1 MQIISDTNI
10 SPELIR
16 EVENFVLQHPHGNFF
31 QSTKAYQFFQSV
43 ENYEPIFIV
52 AKDNDEIVG
61 SLLAVCIR
69 EGKGVKGYFSRRCII
84 WGGPVI
90 KDNEPEIIS
99 ALLDKLNKIACTK
112 TIYTEFRNLFDM
124 NSLQDVFSKAG
135 YDFEERINYI
145 VEIES
150 VEKNSKKLN
159 ENRRRQIKKSIKS
172 GAKIIE
178 PENLQQLKQFYLILK
193 DLYKTKVEKPLP
205 SFEFFEKFYELDGTG
220 KYLFVEFN
228 GKIIGGMMCPVYRDT
243 IYEWYVCGLDSEFK
257 DQAPSVMAT
266 WAAIEYATNNG
277 YKYFDFMGA
286 GKPDDDY
293 GVREFKSKFGGKEVR
308 FGRFLRINNM
318 LLYNVGKL
326 GLRILK

>member
-1 MQIISDTNI
+1 MKIITDINQIHFQDL
-10 SPELIR
+10 EQ
-16 EVENFVLQHPHGNFF
+16 FVYNHPNGNFF

-84 WGGPVI
+84 WGGPVV

-99 ALLDKLNKIACTK
+99 ALVEKLNQIACTK

-150 VEKNSKKLN
+150 VEKNIKMLN
-159 ENRRRQIKKSIKS
+159 KTKRNQINKSIKS

-178 PENLQQLKQFYLILK
+178 PKNLQQLKQFYLILK
-193 DLYKTKVEKPLP
+193 DLYKTKVKKPLP
-205 SFEFFEKFYELDGTG
+205 SFEFFKKFYELDGAG

-228 GKIIGGMMCPVYRDT
+228 GIIIGGIMCPVYRNT
-243 IYEWYVCGLDSEFK
+243 IYDWYMCGLDSEFK
-257 DQAPSVMAT
+257 AQSPSVMAT
-266 WAAIEYATNNG
+266 WAGIEYAAKNG
-277 YKYFDFMGA
+277 LKYFDFMGA
-286 GKPDDDY
+286 GKPDDNY

-308 FGRFLRINNM
+308 YGRYLRINNK

-326 GLRILK
+326 GLKILK